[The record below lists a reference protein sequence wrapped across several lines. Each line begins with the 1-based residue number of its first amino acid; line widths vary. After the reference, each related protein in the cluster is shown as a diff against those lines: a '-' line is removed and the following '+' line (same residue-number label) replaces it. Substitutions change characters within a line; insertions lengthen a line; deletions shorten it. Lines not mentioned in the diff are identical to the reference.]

1 MPNAT
6 GAEKRKRKPALNH
19 RAVCVTEDEV
29 LEELKKKE
37 NEKTQRE
44 KDRSDRIQ
52 RKRIETQRAKQE
64 KVKRMTKQ
72 VKYQRRKQDEV
83 ETGSEVMVAE
93 FATLHLSS
101 DSAESDDAVCPKC
114 GASYA
119 DIGGLWVC
127 CDGCNQWFNV
137 ECTNIR
143 RKRIPDIFYC
153 EDCGSP

>member
-1 MPNAT
+1 MREGKVRQNSQKGKETNRNSKNEAT
-6 GAEKRKRKPALNH
+6 KGQENDQ
-19 RAVCVTEDEV
+19 TSEMS
-29 LEELKKKE
+29 KK
-37 NEKTQRE
+37 
-44 KDRSDRIQ
+44 
-52 RKRIETQRAKQE
+52 
-64 KVKRMTKQ
+64 
-72 VKYQRRKQDEV
+72 KQDEV
-83 ETGSEVMVAE
+83 ATGSEVMVAE

-143 RKRIPDIFYC
+143 GKRIPDTFYC
-153 EDCGSP
+153 EDCRSDS